1 MNTPTQCQNEPA
13 KAFMIA
19 PEPINL
25 YNQLA
30 RCDFRCVGTAITY
43 AGFKED
49 QSLKLPCFFI
59 YTAIIIYM
67 VPFIKR
73 FIDFYFVFA

>member
-1 MNTPTQCQNEPA
+1 
-13 KAFMIA
+13 MIA

-49 QSLKLPCFFI
+49 QSLKLPCFFF
-59 YTAIIIYM
+59 TL
-67 VPFIKR
+67 PL
-73 FIDFYFVFA
+73 

>member
-1 MNTPTQCQNEPA
+1 
-13 KAFMIA
+13 MIA
-19 PEPINL
+19 SEPINL